1 MRNKNSFLH
10 SRYMGLFFM
19 AVSIALFIVFQFY
32 VVKIAYTKLPD
43 GNYNEHHG
51 MVSYFKNYIYCIL
64 AILFIGGGIH
74 LFWPA
79 KKQNKQIDKNEDTG
93 SNK

>member
-19 AVSIALFIVFQFY
+19 ITSIALLIVFQLY
-32 VVKIAYTKLPD
+32 VVKNAYTKLPNGD
-43 GNYNEHHG
+43 YNEHFG
-51 MVSYFKNYIYCIL
+51 LVSYFKNYIYCIL
-64 AILFIGGGIH
+64 AILFIGGSVH
-74 LFWPA
+74 LFKPA
-79 KKQNKQIDKNEDTG
+79 KKQKKNIDKNKDTG